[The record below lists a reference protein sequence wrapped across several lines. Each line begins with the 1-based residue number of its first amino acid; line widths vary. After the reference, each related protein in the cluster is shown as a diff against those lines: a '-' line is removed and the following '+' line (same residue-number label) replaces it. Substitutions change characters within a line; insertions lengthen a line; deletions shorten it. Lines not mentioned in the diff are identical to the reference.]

1 MKRIYRPF
9 VHSFCNTSPSEGI
22 IMERYTMIRFLA
34 VIICSIALLGGGSSA
49 RAEKL
54 FSMGIGMKWPQA
66 LLSSGI
72 PTGDAE
78 VNYGAMVD
86 RKVGFGV
93 AADFL
98 WNVQS
103 DDQKD
108 SSSHYIA
115 ITERKTFMFPIM
127 GFFLLDPVP
136 NLVIHP
142 VGRFEIGYNSMIYS
156 YKSKDTAAGA
166 AVKPL
171 SPYFYGL
178 IIKASLDGL
187 YNIGE
192 RSALFLGLE
201 FQWAGTST
209 TNNTEGLFDKRDMS
223 GIGLRA
229 GFRVTI

>member
-1 MKRIYRPF
+1 
-9 VHSFCNTSPSEGI
+9 
-22 IMERYTMIRFLA
+22 MIRFFA
-34 VIICSIALLGGGSSA
+34 TTICAILLLGACATAG
-49 RAEKL
+49 AEKL
-54 FSMGIGMKWPQA
+54 FSMGIGMKWPQV

-72 PTGDAE
+72 PTGDADI
-78 VNYGAMVD
+78 NFGAMID
-86 RKVGFGV
+86 RKVGFGF
-93 AADFL
+93 ATDFL

-103 DDQKD
+103 NDQRD
-108 SSSHYIA
+108 SSSHFKI

-136 NLVIHP
+136 NLLIHP

-156 YKSKDTAAGA
+156 YKSKDTTAGA
-166 AVKPL
+166 AAKPL

-192 RSALFLGLE
+192 RSALFIGLE
-201 FQWAGTST
+201 YQWAGTTT
-209 TNNTEGLFDKRDMS
+209 TNNTDDLFDKRDMS

-229 GFRVTI
+229 GFRVLM

>member
-1 MKRIYRPF
+1 MRE
-9 VHSFCNTSPSEGI
+9 TT
-22 IMERYTMIRFLA
+22 MERHTMIRLLA
-34 VIICSIALLGGGSSA
+34 AIICAISLLGAGSNA
-49 RAEKL
+49 QAEKL

-72 PTGDAE
+72 PTGDADI
-78 VNYGAMVD
+78 NYGAMID
-86 RKVGFGV
+86 HKVGFGL

-98 WNVQS
+98 WNVQN
-103 DDQKD
+103 KETRD
-108 SSSHYIA
+108 STGIHYR
-115 ITERKTFMFPIM
+115 ITNEQKTFMFPIM
-127 GFFLLDPVP
+127 GFFLLDPIP

-142 VGRFEIGYNSMIYS
+142 VARFEIGYNSMIYS
-156 YKSKDTAAGA
+156 YKTLTDTS

-187 YNIGE
+187 YNLGE

-209 TNNTEGLFDKRDMS
+209 TSNPEGIFDKRDMS